1 MVFPMKCS
9 DVHLAYRTGCLPILV
24 ICVLN
29 GHLNLHGSTKQLR
42 EKSLVKVNKFVSQ
55 SIALCNVVVV
65 SFCFYCWTLLAL
77 NITIML
83 LVPVPLA

>member
-1 MVFPMKCS
+1 MFKKKTCVFKYKWGATLQIENPVLNKSLAVSMSLLDMVFPMKCS

-42 EKSLVKVNKFVSQ
+42 EKSLVKVNMFIS
-55 SIALCNVVVV
+55 
-65 SFCFYCWTLLAL
+65 
-77 NITIML
+77 
-83 LVPVPLA
+83 